1 MHALAADCCLNVGED
16 AHSSYKLTY
25 PTLLVID
32 MPTPSYRT
40 VLITGASSGIGAEY
54 ARQLASKGSN
64 LVLVARRKV
73 KLESLAAE
81 LQQKFSISADIFPA
95 DLSVSEDVTRVEA
108 KLAGIPDLDLL
119 VNNAG
124 FGTASRFYDG
134 EPQSHF
140 NMLQVHIIASV
151 LLARSALLGMVAR
164 KRGRI
169 INVASVSAFLPFGS
183 VLYPSTKA
191 FLVSFS
197 QALQTELHGTG
208 VRVQALC
215 PGFTYTE
222 FHDVIY
228 MDRKIVPKFAWM
240 SPDRV
245 VSTSLKALPRGP
257 VIVVPGWQYRL
268 IVCLARFPLSSSI
281 VQRVAASSFFKRRII
296 HDQHS

>member
-1 MHALAADCCLNVGED
+1 MWNWRLIYL
-16 AHSSYKLTY
+16 LTWL
-25 PTLLVID
+25 TLFATD
-32 MPTPSYRT
+32 MPTPNYRT

-54 ARQLASKGSN
+54 ARQLASTGSN
-64 LVLVARRKV
+64 LILVARRKE
-73 KLESLAAE
+73 KLETLARD
-81 LQQKFSISADIFPA
+81 LKQKYSISTDVFPA
-95 DLSVSEDVTRVEA
+95 DLSNSEDVARVEV
-108 KLAGIPDLDLL
+108 KLSATPDLDLL

-124 FGTASRFYDG
+124 FGAASRFYDG

-140 NMLQVHIIASV
+140 NMLQVHVTASV
-151 LLARSALLGMVAR
+151 RLAHSVLPGMITR

-169 INVASVSAFLPFGS
+169 INVASVAAFLPFGS

-208 VRVQALC
+208 IRVQALC

-228 MDRKIVPKFAWM
+228 MDRKIVPKFMWM
-240 SPDRV
+240 SASSI

-257 VIVVPGWQYRL
+257 VIVVPGWQYRI
-268 IVCLARFPLSSSI
+268 IVALARFPLSSSI
-281 VQRVAASSFFKRRII
+281 VQWVAASSVFKRRIA